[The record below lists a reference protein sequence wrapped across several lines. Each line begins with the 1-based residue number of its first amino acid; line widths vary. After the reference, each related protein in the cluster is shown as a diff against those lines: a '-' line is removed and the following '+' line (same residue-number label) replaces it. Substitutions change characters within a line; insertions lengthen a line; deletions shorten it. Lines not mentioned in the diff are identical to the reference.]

1 MATSKLASSPK
12 KTALK
17 SGHPVTRP
25 TMARGSSRVTSKS
38 SDPVLKQKPTT
49 FSLATSKPI
58 EAGSSKQ
65 ASVLAMLG
73 KPGGATI
80 SAIMKSTGWQPHTV
94 RGFFAATVRKR
105 LGLNL
110 VSDKSSGDRSYR
122 IKGGTRSRKA

>member
-1 MATSKLASSPK
+1 MATSKLKSSPK

-25 TMARGSSRVTSKS
+25 TMARGSSRVSKS
-38 SDPVLKQKPTT
+38 SESALKQKPSTIG
-49 FSLATSKPI
+49 LAASKPI

-80 SAIMKSTGWQPHTV
+80 SAIMRITGWQPHTV
-94 RGFFAATVRKR
+94 RGFFAGTVRKR

-110 VSDKSSGDRSYR
+110 VSDKSSGDRSYH
-122 IKGGTRSRKA
+122 IKGGTQSRKA

>member
-1 MATSKLASSPK
+1 MATSKLKSSPK
-12 KTALK
+12 TTALK
-17 SGHPVTRP
+17 SGPVTRP

-38 SDPVLKQKPTT
+38 ESALEQKPSTIC
-49 FSLATSKPI
+49 LAASKPT

-80 SAIMKSTGWQPHTV
+80 SAIMRITGWQPHTV
-94 RGFFAATVRKR
+94 RGFFAGTVRKR

-110 VSDKSSGDRSYR
+110 VSDKSSGDRSYH
-122 IKGGTRSRKA
+122 IKGGTQSRKA

>member
-1 MATSKLASSPK
+1 MATSKLTSSPK
-12 KTALK
+12 KTARK
-17 SGHPVTRP
+17 SGYPATRP
-25 TMARGSSRVTSKS
+25 TMSLDSSRVTSKS
-38 SDPVLKQKPTT
+38 SESALKQKTST
-49 FSLATSKPI
+49 IGLAASKPI

-80 SAIMKSTGWQPHTV
+80 SAIMRITGWQPHTV
-94 RGFFAATVRKR
+94 RGFFAGTVRKR

>member
-1 MATSKLASSPK
+1 MAASKLKSSPK
-12 KTALK
+12 TTARK
-17 SGHPVTRP
+17 SGHPATRP
-25 TMARGSSRVTSKS
+25 TKARGSSRVASKS
-38 SDPVLKQKPTT
+38 SDPALKQKPTAI
-49 FSLATSKPI
+49 SLAASKPI

-80 SAIMKSTGWQPHTV
+80 SAIMKITGWQPHTV
-94 RGFFAATVRKR
+94 RGFFAGTVRKR